1 MDHWT
6 HKKLDI
12 AGEII
17 FSDDTDYW
25 QTNSFKFTF
34 QNSSSFWLWGG
45 KDVSIYGKSPRAQF
59 AMIIF

>member
-6 HKKLDI
+6 HKNLDI

-25 QTNSFKFTF
+25 QANSFKFIF
-34 QNSSSFWLWGG
+34 QNASSFWLWGG
-45 KDVSIYGKSPRAQF
+45 NDVSIYGMSPRAQF
-59 AMIIF
+59 AMTLF